1 MKHPD
6 GHADT
11 KPLGLFVSSY
21 LHQWLFQSKK
31 TFSDLP
37 SQRVNFILQ
46 QMAKVCRE
54 LLQLSHCFHPNLDLI
69 YYKQFRSNVF
79 KRHNVLPS
87 SCWMLFS
94 KNFTTIY
101 ETMHAFTLIFKIN
114 WRFILLL
121 VILQALTNSPTGEWT
136 YCMSALSKCI
146 CIIQYCAKGTRK
158 EML

>member
-1 MKHPD
+1 MKWKQFTFVQNQEQLCSKTLTVIGQCKKGRQKPLKKIILYIIHTYIQYNGMKHPD

-69 YYKQFRSNVF
+69 Y
-79 KRHNVLPS
+79 
-87 SCWMLFS
+87 
-94 KNFTTIY
+94 
-101 ETMHAFTLIFKIN
+101 
-114 WRFILLL
+114 
-121 VILQALTNSPTGEWT
+121 
-136 YCMSALSKCI
+136 
-146 CIIQYCAKGTRK
+146 
-158 EML
+158 